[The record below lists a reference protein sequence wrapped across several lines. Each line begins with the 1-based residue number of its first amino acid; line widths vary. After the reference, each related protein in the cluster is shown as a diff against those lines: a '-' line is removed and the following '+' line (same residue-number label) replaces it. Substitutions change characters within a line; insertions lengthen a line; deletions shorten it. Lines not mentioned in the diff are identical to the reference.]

1 MVQGRR
7 DAGHDLDAFVT
18 KVLAEGE
25 RLYRDFAW
33 RRTSDAYE
41 ILVSEVMLQQT
52 QVARVER
59 YFARWL
65 ERFPTLEALASAD
78 LAEVLELWQG
88 MGYHRR
94 AVALKRASEAL
105 VAATPAGEA
114 ARVPSDRD
122 ALLALPGIGPSTAAG
137 VRAFAYGIGGAY
149 LETNVRAVLLH
160 ELFADRDG
168 VSDTE
173 LRPLAEEAAQLA
185 AAQGVDPR
193 AWNFALLDYGV
204 HLKKTL
210 PNPSRRSRHYTRQS
224 KFEGSVRQKRA
235 RLLRA
240 VIAQPG
246 APLEVYVDELAFAE
260 EADGRPAPS
269 PGEVLALLEALE
281 SEGFLAREGECW
293 RVR

>member
-1 MVQGRR
+1 MTVR
-7 DAGHDLDAFVT
+7 DLEAFVT

-33 RRTSDAYE
+33 RRTADPYE
-41 ILVSEVMLQQT
+41 VLVSEIMLQQT
-52 QVARVER
+52 QVSRVER
-59 YFARWL
+59 YYDRWL
-65 ERFPTLEALASAD
+65 ERFPSLEALAAGE

-94 AVALKRASEAL
+94 AVALKRLAEQV
-105 VAATPAGEA
+105 VAAAPAGERA
-114 ARVPSDRD
+114 ILPSDE
-122 ALLALPGIGPSTAAG
+122 ASLLELPGVGPATAAG
-137 VRAFAYGIGGAY
+137 VRAFAFGVPGAY
-149 LETNVRAVLLH
+149 LETNSRAVLLH

-168 VSDTE
+168 VSDRE
-173 LRPLAEEAAQLA
+173 LRPLLEEAAMIA
-185 AAQGVDPR
+185 HSRGVEAR
-193 AWNFALLDYGV
+193 TWNYALLDYGV
-204 HLKKTL
+204 HLKSVL
-210 PNPSRRSRHYTRQS
+210 PNPSRRSRHHARQT

-240 VIAQPG
+240 VVAQPG

-269 PGEVLALLEALE
+269 PGDVLGLLETLE
-281 SEGFLAREGECW
+281 AEGFLSREGECW